1 MSMGGRPA
9 EEGIQMEEAR
19 QFRPLNDMADVL
31 GLVTGW
37 CGSSAFLFRWGEGD
51 SLLEL
56 LEGLQRVAVL

>member
-1 MSMGGRPA
+1 
-9 EEGIQMEEAR
+9 MEEAR

-31 GLVTGW
+31 GLVTGC
-37 CGSSAFLFRWGEGD
+37 CGSSAFLFRCGEGD